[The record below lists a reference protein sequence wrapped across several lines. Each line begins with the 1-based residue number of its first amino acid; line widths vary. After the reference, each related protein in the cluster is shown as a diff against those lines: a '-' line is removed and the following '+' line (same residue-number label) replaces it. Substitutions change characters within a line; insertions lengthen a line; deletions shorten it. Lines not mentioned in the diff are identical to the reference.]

1 MKVLITTLTGAI
13 IGYITN
19 WLAIKMLFR
28 PYEEKKFLGFKVP
41 FTPGLV
47 PKEKSR
53 IAKSVGEA
61 IGNHLLTKE
70 TMVKSLCSEKINKK
84 LEAWVFNKV
93 ESLKDSENTLGELVE
108 EFSDG
113 KSDEI
118 CSYLSINL
126 NQYILNSIRNEK
138 SKNAMVKY
146 IEEYIEENLNKST
159 EVLTESGIYN
169 KINEKLLSAA
179 LQYKNSG
186 KMEEKLNNI
195 LMKELKKLE
204 ESSKKIKDVI
214 PQSAVNNLKV
224 YMYNKKDNICA
235 SIQEMLNS
243 EKAQAKIKD
252 IIEEAISKNLNPM
265 IAMFLN
271 KESLHEK
278 AMNILNDFIAKEENK
293 QEIIVLLGEVV
304 DKILEKDLNDV
315 LVNSSEEGKEETAR
329 VIGNLISDKFTKE
342 ENIKSLE
349 NIFKDKIKNNNNLRD
364 IIIKLNKEYSEDLN
378 RFIHKKIDEILSG
391 EVFCGKLLNI
401 IENFIKSIFHKP
413 LKNIFKRHEDTITQ
427 YSYGMTK
434 NLYNRFIEN
443 EAESVIEA
451 LDIAGIT
458 EERINSFDVVFAE
471 KIILEI
477 ASKELSAITWLGGVL
492 GGIMGLVSS
501 LIASL

>member
-28 PYEEKKFLGFKVP
+28 PYEEKKFLGFKIP
-41 FTPGLV
+41 FTPGLI

-53 IAKSVGEA
+53 IAKSVGQA

-84 LEAWVFNKV
+84 LEKWVFNKV

-113 KSDEI
+113 KLQEI
-118 CSYLSINL
+118 CNYLSVSL

-146 IEEYIEENLNKST
+146 IGDYIEENLNKST
-159 EVLTESGIYN
+159 EVLTESSIYN
-169 KINEKLLSAA
+169 RISEKILSAA
-179 LQYKNSG
+179 LEYKNNDKIG
-186 KMEEKLNNI
+186 EKLNNV
-195 LMKELKKLE
+195 LMEELKNLE
-204 ESSKKIKDVI
+204 GGSKKIKDII
-214 PQSAVNNLKV
+214 PQSAINNLKV
-224 YMYNKKDNICA
+224 YMYNRKDNICD
-235 SIQEMLNS
+235 SIGEILNS
-243 EKAQAKIKD
+243 EKAQIKIKE

-278 AMNILNDFIAKEENK
+278 AMVILNDFMEKEENK
-293 QEIIVLLGEVV
+293 QEVIVLLGEIV
-304 DKILEKDLNDV
+304 DKILEKDVSDI
-315 LVNSSEEGKEETAR
+315 LVNSSEEGKEETVR
-329 VIGNLISDKFTKE
+329 VIGSLICDKFVTE
-342 ENIKSLE
+342 ENIRSLE
-349 NIFKDKIKNNNNLRD
+349 KTFKDKINGNNNIRN
-364 IIIKLNKEYSEDLN
+364 IVIKLNKEYSEHLN
-378 RFIHKKIDEILSG
+378 KFIHKKIEEFLSG
-391 EVFCGKLLNI
+391 KVFCGKLQNI
-401 IENFIKSIFHKP
+401 VENFIKSIFHKA
-413 LKNIFKRHEDTITQ
+413 LKDIFKGHEDTITQ
-427 YSYGMTK
+427 YSYHMTK
-434 NLYNRFIEN
+434 NLYNKFIEK

-451 LDIAGIT
+451 LDIAAIT
-458 EERINSFDVVFAE
+458 EERINSFDVAFAE

-477 ASKELSAITWLGGVL
+477 ANKELSAITWLGGLL